1 VSEASS
7 VLAELVRDEGRRVL
21 ATLIRTTGSITI
33 AEDAVQ
39 EAAVA
44 ALEHWPKDGIPDS
57 PRAWLT
63 TVARRKAVDAIR
75 REAGRGDKEV
85 LAMDLLGD
93 PPDIPDSVVRDDEL
107 RLVFTCCHPTLS
119 LATQTTLSLTT
130 LCGLSVADTARL
142 MLTTEAAIARRLTR
156 AKHKIAVAGIPYGI
170 PPDAELPERLDAVA
184 TTVYLLFTAGVAG
197 GDDPVRPQLCDEAIR
212 LGRLLVELMPDE
224 SSLQGLLA
232 LMLLT
237 DARRATRADAE
248 GDLVLIADQDRSQW
262 DAARVAEG
270 VALVD
275 GALRRSR
282 HRAGRFELEAAIA
295 ACHAAAKT
303 YDATDWDDIIA
314 LYDRLVELTPTD
326 VVRLN
331 RAVAIGERHGAQAG
345 LDELDRLTGLDRFH
359 LWHACRGEL
368 LSRLEDRPGAVDA
381 YVRAAA
387 CNPPA
392 AERRFIER
400 RLAELSAGPTRS

>member
-1 VSEASS
+1 MPEASS

-39 EAAVA
+39 EAAIA
-44 ALEHWPKDGIPDS
+44 ALEHWPEEGIPDS

-63 TVARRKAVDAIR
+63 TVARRKALDAIR
-75 REAGRGDKEV
+75 HEAGRGDKEV
-85 LAMDLLGD
+85 RAMDLLGGPAD
-93 PPDIPDSVVRDDEL
+93 VPDSVVRDDEL
-107 RLVFTCCHPTLS
+107 RLVFTCCHPALS
-119 LATQTTLSLTT
+119 LSTQTTLSLTT

-142 MLTTEAAIARRLTR
+142 MLTTEGAMARRLTR
-156 AKHKIAVAGIPYGI
+156 AKHKIAVAGIPYRI

-184 TTVYLLFTAGVAG
+184 TTVYRLFTAGVAG
-197 GDDPVRPQLCDEAIR
+197 GDQPVRSQLCDEAIR

-237 DARRATRADAE
+237 DARRATRADAA
-248 GDLVLIADQDRSQW
+248 GDLVLIADQDRSLW
-262 DAARVAEG
+262 DGELIAEG
-270 VALVD
+270 AALVE

-295 ACHAAAKT
+295 ACHATAKT
-303 YDATDWDDIIA
+303 YAETDWDDIIA
-314 LYDRLVELTPTD
+314 LYDRLLELTPTD

-331 RAVAIGERHGAQAG
+331 RAVAIGERNGPAAG
-345 LDELDRLTGLDRFH
+345 LAALDQLSGLDRFH
-359 LWHACRGEL
+359 LWHACRAEL
-368 LSRLEDRPGAVDA
+368 LLRLGRTSE
-381 YVRAAA
+381 AAA
-387 CNPPA
+387 AFDAAIACDPPA
-392 AERRFIER
+392 ADRRHLDR
-400 RLAELSAGPTRS
+400 RIARLRC

>member
-1 VSEASS
+1 MPEASS

-21 ATLIRTTGSITI
+21 ATLIRTTGSMTI

-44 ALEHWPKDGIPDS
+44 ALEHWPKDGIPDN

-63 TVARRKAVDAIR
+63 TVARRKAVDTIR

-85 LAMDLLGD
+85 RAMDLLGGPSD
-93 PPDIPDSVVRDDEL
+93 VPDSVVRDDEL
-107 RLVFTCCHPTLS
+107 RLVFTCCHPALS

-130 LCGLSVADTARL
+130 LCGLSIADTARL
-142 MLTTEAAIARRLTR
+142 MLTTEGAMARRLTR
-156 AKHKIAVAGIPYGI
+156 AKHKIAVAGIPYRI
-170 PPDAELPERLDAVA
+170 PAAAELPERLEAVA

-197 GDDPVRPQLCDEAIR
+197 GDEPVRPQLCDEAIR

-237 DARRATRADAE
+237 DARRTTRADAAGE
-248 GDLVLIADQDRSQW
+248 LVLIADQDRSLW
-262 DAARVAEG
+262 DTERIEEG
-270 VALVD
+270 AALVE

-295 ACHAAAKT
+295 ACHATAAS
-303 YDATDWDDIIA
+303 YEVTDWDDIIA
-314 LYDRLVELTPTD
+314 LYDALLQLTPTD

-331 RAVAIGERHGAQAG
+331 RAVAIGERDGPMAG
-345 LDELDRLTGLDRFH
+345 LEELDRLEGLDRFH
-359 LWHACRGEL
+359 LWHACRAQL
-368 LSRLEDRPGAVDA
+368 LARSGDRSGAVEA
-381 YVRAAA
+381 YARAKA
-387 CNPPA
+387 CDPPA
-392 AERRFIER
+392 AELRFIER
-400 RLAELSAGPTRS
+400 QLSDLTD

>member
-1 VSEASS
+1 MPEASS
-7 VLAELVRDEGRRVL
+7 VLADLVRDEGRRVL

-39 EAAVA
+39 EAAIS
-44 ALEHWPKDGIPDS
+44 ALEHWPRDGIPDN

-75 REAGRGDKEV
+75 REAARGDKEV
-85 LAMDLLGD
+85 RAMDVIGGPAD
-93 PPDIPDSVVRDDEL
+93 VPDSVVRDDEL
-107 RLVFTCCHPTLS
+107 RLVFTCCHPALS

-130 LCGLSVADTARL
+130 LCGLSAADTARL
-142 MLTTEAAIARRLTR
+142 MLTTEGAMARRLSR
-156 AKHKIAVAGIPYGI
+156 AKHKIAVAGIPYRI

-197 GDDPVRPQLCDEAIR
+197 GDEPVRPRLCDEAIR

-237 DARRATRADAE
+237 DARRATRADAA
-248 GDLVLIADQDRSQW
+248 GDLVLMADQDRSQW
-262 DAARVAEG
+262 DADVIAEG
-270 VALVD
+270 AALVES
-275 GALRRSR
+275 ALRRSR

-295 ACHAAAKT
+295 ACHATAKT
-303 YDATDWDDIIA
+303 YDETDWDDIIA
-314 LYDRLVELTPTD
+314 LYDRLLELTPTD

-331 RAVAIGERHGAQAG
+331 RAVAVGERDGPAAG
-345 LDELDRLTGLDRFH
+345 LAALDELAALYRFH
-359 LWHACRGEL
+359 LWHACRAEL
-368 LSRLEDRPGAVDA
+368 LVRLGRADD
-381 YVRAAA
+381 AAA
-387 CNPPA
+387 AFESALACDPPTA
-392 AERRFIER
+392 DRRHLERRIVASR
-400 RLAELSAGPTRS
+400 

>member
-1 VSEASS
+1 MPEASS
-7 VLAELVRDEGRRVL
+7 VLADLVREEGRRVL

-44 ALEHWPKDGIPDS
+44 ALEHWPRDGIPDH

-85 LAMDLLGD
+85 RAMDLLSEA
-93 PPDIPDSVVRDDEL
+93 PDVPGSVVRDDEL

-130 LCGLSVADTARL
+130 LCGLSIADTARL
-142 MLTTEAAIARRLTR
+142 MLTSETAMARRLTR
-156 AKHKIAVAGIPYGI
+156 AKHKIAVAGIPYRI
-170 PPDAELPERLDAVA
+170 PSDTELPERLDAVA
-184 TTVYLLFTAGVAG
+184 TTVYLLFTAGVVG
-197 GDDPVRPQLCDEAIR
+197 GDEPVRPQLCDEAIR
-212 LGRLLVELMPDE
+212 FGRLLVDLMPDE

-237 DARRATRADAE
+237 DARRETRADAE
-248 GDLVLIADQDRSQW
+248 GELVLIVDQDRSRW
-262 DAARVAEG
+262 DPTLIAEG
-270 VALVD
+270 AALVD

-295 ACHAAAKT
+295 ACHATAKT
-303 YDATDWDDIIA
+303 YEQTDWTDIIA
-314 LYDRLVELTPTD
+314 LYDRLLEVAPTD

-331 RAVAIGERHGAQAG
+331 RAVAIGERDGPRAG
-345 LDELDRLTGLDRFH
+345 LDELDQLSDLDRFH
-359 LWHACRGEL
+359 LWHACRAEL
-368 LSRLEDRPGAVDA
+368 LTRLGDPTRAVAA
-381 YVRAAA
+381 YERAAA
-387 CNPPA
+387 CRPPA

-400 RLAELSAGPTRS
+400 RLAGLH